1 MDDVDQAYNSAKKAQ
16 KEWSAVNPYQKRDVI
31 RKAADLLEER
41 KDEMID
47 ILVKNTGSTINKAT
61 METNLTIE
69 IIRLAETMPFEM
81 ETIQNQSMIPGKKN
95 HVIRKPLGKEAPNK
109 IIENFNT
116 FLEVNLSPASKIFLG
131 FRN

>member
-16 KEWSAVNPYQKRDVI
+16 KEWSAVNPYQKRTII